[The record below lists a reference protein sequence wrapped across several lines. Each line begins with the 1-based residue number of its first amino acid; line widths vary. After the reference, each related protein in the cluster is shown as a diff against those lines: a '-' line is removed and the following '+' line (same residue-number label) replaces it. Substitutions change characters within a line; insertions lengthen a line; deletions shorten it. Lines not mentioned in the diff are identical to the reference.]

1 MFLGIRGLGC
11 FQFFRVFGACWGL
24 GVLVG
29 LGLQVV
35 ILEVEGCRVSCLGL
49 FFWGGGELG
58 LSLELRARSLGLE
71 TRRSCA
77 REPGV
82 SRTCAQAT

>member
-35 ILEVEGCRVSCLGL
+35 ILEVEGCRVFL
-49 FFWGGGELG
+49 FGPFFLGGGGIRPQLGVAGAELG
-58 LSLELRARSLGLE
+58 A
-71 TRRSCA
+71 
-77 REPGV
+77 
-82 SRTCAQAT
+82 